1 VTVPPVRALSF
12 ALLVLVASCA
22 ISCGEATTSAPP
34 PEVVATAES
43 NSRVVSIDVPIAA
56 TTPGGPEAEPE
67 AVSLAGHVFG
77 TGTVGVIL
85 AHMRPADQTAWFPF
99 ALRLA
104 ATGKFTVLTFDFRGF
119 GDSAGEKDFD
129 LLDTDLAAAYQY
141 VLDDLKIEEVFLVGA
156 SMGGTASLV
165 VSSDVHVAGVVSI
178 SSAAQF
184 QTLDALGA
192 VASISAPKLFISS
205 EDDVPAARSEEQLWL
220 SAAEPK
226 DHEIYSG
233 DAHGTDLFVGIHQV
247 ELEQRILNFLTSP

>member
-1 VTVPPVRALSF
+1 M
-12 ALLVLVASCA
+12 
-22 ISCGEATTSAPP
+22 
-34 PEVVATAES
+34 
-43 NSRVVSIDVPIAA
+43 
-56 TTPGGPEAEPE
+56 
-67 AVSLAGHVFG
+67 LAGRIFG
-77 TGTVGVIL
+77 TGPVGVIL

-99 ALRLA
+99 ALKLA

-129 LLDTDLAAAYQY
+129 LLDADLAAAYEY
-141 VLDDLKIEEVFLVGA
+141 MTGDLKMQKIFLVGA

-165 VSSDVHVAGVVSI
+165 VGATLRVAGVVTI

-184 QTLDALGA
+184 QTLDALVA
-192 VASISAPKLFISS
+192 VESISAPKLFISS
-205 EDDVPAARSEEQLWL
+205 EDDVPAARSEGQLWL

-233 DAHGTDLFVGIHQV
+233 DAHGTDLFDGIHRV

>member
-1 VTVPPVRALSF
+1 MTALPARALAF
-12 ALLVLVASCA
+12 ALLVLSASSL
-22 ISCGEATTSAPP
+22 ISCGETTTSAPS

-43 NSRVVSIDVPIAA
+43 LSRTVAIEVPPAAA
-56 TTPGGPEAEPE
+56 TSGGPEAPGEP
-67 AVSLAGHVFG
+67 AVLAGRVFG
-77 TGTVGVIL
+77 AGSVGVIL

-99 ALRLA
+99 ALKLA

-129 LLDTDLAAAYQY
+129 LLAADLAAAYHY
-141 VLDDLKIEEVFLVGA
+141 MVEDLKIERVFLVGA

-165 VSSDVHVAGVVSI
+165 VSSGVQVAGVVSI
-178 SSAAQF
+178 SSAARF

-205 EDDVPAARSEEQLWL
+205 EDDVPATRSEGQLWL

-226 DHEIYSG
+226 DREIYSG
-233 DAHGTDLFVGIHQV
+233 DAHGTDLFDGIHRV
-247 ELEQRILNFLTSP
+247 ELEQRILNFLVSP